1 MGSVVTCVGEVRHAL
16 LLCVPGAAELRHGD
30 ACKEAQHET
39 APRESGHLTPPH
51 RPPWGH
57 QTAAL
62 HSTEPGETTVPHTD
76 TLLREHGA
84 QRGGTGREGGGGDAP
99 RVPSTPLMFP
109 YKSQPLHPTRQ
120 ALSAVRP
127 EGGVGWHKAELN
139 GCY

>member
-1 MGSVVTCVGEVRHAL
+1 M
-16 LLCVPGAAELRHGD
+16 LCCCASQEPRSSDMEMPARKHSMRRLRGRAPTSPHP
-30 ACKEAQHET
+30 T
-39 APRESGHLTPPH
+39 APRAPRGG
-51 RPPWGH
+51 GH

-62 HSTEPGETTVPHTD
+62 HSTEPGETTAPHTD

-84 QRGGTGREGGGGDAP
+84 QREGTGREGGGGDAP

-127 EGGVGWHKAELN
+127 DGGVGWHKAELN